1 MPVWIRENFDQ
12 IPLGSNLDARTKGR
26 GDGIETPGIE
36 EQVTRMISPNLTVIF
51 DVVVRIYSY
60 ESTSPRNNTLVIA
73 RIRDHVRARRTRIQQ
88 PHAWRPLAAV
98 AGVPSQPG
106 RPGHAA
112 AASLQVSRRRRRP
125 RRRNLAFPLAT
136 KRMPAA
142 PMRTATRDDG
152 MQTNR
157 PAAAARNP
165 MAASASRDPALPP
178 FTPTA
183 AAHGDGAGVE

>member
-26 GDGIETPGIE
+26 GDGIGTPGIE

-88 PHAWRPLAAV
+88 PHAWRPPWPLSRGSQASQAGQAMPPPQAFKLAV
-98 AGVPSQPG
+98 GVVDRDAATSPSPSRQSACLARRCARRRGMMACKPTAPQRRRG
-106 RPGHAA
+106 IRW
-112 AASLQVSRRRRRP
+112 RRRRRVIRRCP
-125 RRRNLAFPLAT
+125 HLRRR
-136 KRMPAA
+136 RR
-142 PMRTATRDDG
+142 RTGTER
-152 MQTNR
+152 
-157 PAAAARNP
+157 
-165 MAASASRDPALPP
+165 
-178 FTPTA
+178 
-183 AAHGDGAGVE
+183 E